1 MNRILTCLLLIS
13 ALFLSVSCTSKK
25 AQQGSN
31 SKNIIK
37 VMTYNV
43 HHCNPP
49 DKKGIID
56 VDGTAAVIKNQNA
69 DLVALQEI
77 DVNTGRSGKINQAAL
92 LAQKAG
98 YPFYYFAKA
107 MDYDG
112 GRYGLAILSK
122 YPLANAKTHL
132 LPSDNS
138 KRDEPRVLAEATVKW
153 PGGKDFHFCSTHLE
167 AFNKKSRTLQMQEIN
182 QIAGKSSIPFIVA
195 GDFNAFEGSEVINI
209 LDQQFNRTCDKCPNT
224 FDEEGERGAIDFIAF
239 RKNDPFVTKS
249 HQVIPEKTAS
259 DHMPV
264 VATIEIR

>member
-98 YPFYYFAKA
+98 YPFYYFASR
-107 MDYDG
+107 G
-112 GRYGLAILSK
+112 TLRIRYI
-122 YPLANAKTHL
+122 
-132 LPSDNS
+132 
-138 KRDEPRVLAEATVKW
+138 
-153 PGGKDFHFCSTHLE
+153 
-167 AFNKKSRTLQMQEIN
+167 
-182 QIAGKSSIPFIVA
+182 
-195 GDFNAFEGSEVINI
+195 
-209 LDQQFNRTCDKCPNT
+209 
-224 FDEEGERGAIDFIAF
+224 
-239 RKNDPFVTKS
+239 
-249 HQVIPEKTAS
+249 
-259 DHMPV
+259 
-264 VATIEIR
+264 